1 MWVLQELNRNK
12 LTEVR
17 ARHEVLTAVLM
28 KNQLFWDVML
38 WHWVK
43 RS

>member
-1 MWVLQELNRNK
+1 MGAARIEQEQVQRS
-12 LTEVR
+12 

-38 WHWVK
+38 
-43 RS
+43 